1 MSVQQVAIKQQT
13 TKTINLSDQSLTE
26 GQTELLKNTK
36 SSKRYANASSLPY
49 TLHITRCRNLK
60 ESSFKVYLF
69 YYKSDLMFQKL
80 KE

>member
-1 MSVQQVAIKQQT
+1 MAIKQQA
-13 TKTINLSDQSLTE
+13 TKTINLSDQNLTE
-26 GQTELLKNTK
+26 GQTKLLKNTK
-36 SSKRYANASSLPY
+36 SSIRYASSLPY

-60 ESSFKVYLF
+60 ESLFKVYLF